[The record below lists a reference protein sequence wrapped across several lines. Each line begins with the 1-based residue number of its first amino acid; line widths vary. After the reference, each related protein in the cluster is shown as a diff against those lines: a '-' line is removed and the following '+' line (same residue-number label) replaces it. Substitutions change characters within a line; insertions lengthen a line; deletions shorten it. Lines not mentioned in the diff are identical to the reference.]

1 MIIVNLILICLFI
14 VLGIIFGI
22 QNGAQRVDM
31 NFFYWGVK
39 DIPFVLALIE
49 ALAVGMIVAIVIAT
63 INEIKNKNFIRRL
76 KREIKDMSE
85 ELAALRN
92 LPLEEDEKGGE

>member
-22 QNGAQRVDM
+22 QNGTQRVDL
-31 NFFYWGVK
+31 NFLYWGAK

-49 ALAVGMIVAIVIAT
+49 ATAVGMVVAIVIAT
-63 INEIKNKNFIRRL
+63 VNEIKNKNVIRVL
-76 KREIKDMSE
+76 KREIKNMSE

-92 LPLEEDEKGGE
+92 LPLEEGEKGEE